1 MVLLYKFRILVVVIL
16 HLYIYRCTA
25 YGQNEAAMFVD
36 SLTQNNSIHPLA
48 EQINNPFIKTVQ
60 LNRSDLELASPVILL
75 QSDDQFK
82 FGFDDLSGGV
92 KNYYYTFEHCTQ
104 QWESSELSSYDYLEG
119 FEENR
124 INDYSFSFAT
134 LQKYTHYSLTFP
146 NNDVQFRLSGNYVI
160 KVWEE
165 DNRDKPVIVKRFFVR
180 EEMVAINGDVY
191 RPNLIPYRNEYQEIN
206 FTINIQNLD
215 IGAAF
220 DEMKVS
226 LMQNG
231 RFDNIKYDIKPRLIS
246 NDMLY
251 YDIDDIVFPAGKE
264 YRRFDTKTLKFQSDR
279 IVKIEKE
286 AGTYQVY
293 VNTDE
298 SKVYQKYFFEK
309 DANGQYVIHADL
321 ANNVETEGDYA
332 WVNFVLQYPYMITS
346 GDVYIFGELS
356 NNTMTPL
363 NKMTY
368 DFDKQQYIGKLYLK
382 QGYYN
387 YAYAVRSIGTSF
399 ADFTY
404 TEGNSFETENDYSL
418 LVYQHDFSVG
428 YDRMIGYYQMNSIK

>member
-1 MVLLYKFRILVVVIL
+1 
-16 HLYIYRCTA
+16 
-25 YGQNEAAMFVD
+25 
-36 SLTQNNSIHPLA
+36 
-48 EQINNPFIKTVQ
+48 
-60 LNRSDLELASPVILL
+60 
-75 QSDDQFK
+75 
-82 FGFDDLSGGV
+82 
-92 KNYYYTFEHCTQ
+92 
-104 QWESSELSSYDYLEG
+104 
-119 FEENR
+119 
-124 INDYSFSFAT
+124 
-134 LQKYTHYSLTFP
+134 
-146 NNDVQFRLSGNYVI
+146 
-160 KVWEE
+160 
-165 DNRDKPVIVKRFFVR
+165 
-180 EEMVAINGDVY
+180 
-191 RPNLIPYRNEYQEIN
+191 
-206 FTINIQNLD
+206 
-215 IGAAF
+215 
-220 DEMKVS
+220 MKVS

-286 AGTYQVY
+286 AGSYEVY

-346 GDVYIFGELS
+346 GDVYVFGELS

-368 DFDKQQYIGKLYLK
+368 DFDKQQYVGKLYLK